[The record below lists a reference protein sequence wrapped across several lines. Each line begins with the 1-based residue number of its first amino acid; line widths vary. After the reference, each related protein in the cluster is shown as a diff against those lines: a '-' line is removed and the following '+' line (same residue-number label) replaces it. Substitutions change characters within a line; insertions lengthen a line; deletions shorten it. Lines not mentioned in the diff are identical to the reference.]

1 MIRFSP
7 PFRVAVLAA
16 VFSAPAHAVVLAGW
30 TFETNTPTLT
40 TGATSGP
47 AVSAETGTR
56 PGTLGGV
63 HTTAATW
70 NSAEGNGSE
79 HAYAADSWTT
89 GDYFQFSSSSTD
101 HENITVSLD
110 QIGASGSPRDF
121 QFSYSIDGTNFVNFG
136 VPYLVERN
144 APTNILW
151 DNQVAT
157 DLTTYTFDL
166 SGISALDDA
175 AAIYFRISQ
184 VGTTSVNGTTVTAS
198 GFSRIDNVVINGT
211 AIVPEPATALL
222 GIAGLLGFLRRRR

>member
-7 PFRVAVLAA
+7 PFRVAILAA
-16 VFSAPAHAVVLAGW
+16 VLSAPAHAVVLAGW
-30 TFETNTPTLT
+30 TFETNTPPLT
-40 TGATSGP
+40 SGATSGP

-63 HTTAATW
+63 HSTAATW
-70 NSAEGNGSE
+70 NTPFGNGSE
-79 HAYAADSWTT
+79 NSYAADTWTA
-89 GDYFQFSSSSTD
+89 GDYFQFSSSSTG
-101 HENITVSLD
+101 HENVTVSLD
-110 QIGASGSPRDF
+110 QIGANGSPRDF

-136 VPYLVERN
+136 ATYQVELN
-144 APTNILW
+144 APVNIAW
-151 DNQVAT
+151 DNEVAT
-157 DLTTYTFDL
+157 ALTTYTFDL